1 MKRVIGRRAIQVRS
15 ATSGCSS
22 SEIIQQSD
30 LENGEDSTSC
40 LTEGEET
47 REEEE
52 EEDND
57 DETTTVVGDAVCSEC
72 ETGGILDT

>member
-15 ATSGCSS
+15 ATNGCSS

-47 REEEE
+47 REEE
-52 EEDND
+52 DND